1 MVKIIVAE
9 DDDHDHQ
16 ENENERGPVG
26 VDSRV
31 RLQG

>member
-1 MVKIIVAE
+1 VAE